1 MKEIYNFTQDDLTT
15 EDVLVL
21 DCHNELYVWIG
32 CHSKV
37 KSKQQ
42 ALTFGLVNQRSILC
56 FFFFFQKLKYLT
68 MRTAMHSR
76 VCAISTVREPP

>member
-1 MKEIYNFTQDDLTT
+1 MYCIVLTPFFLGLILNNFQVKEIYNFTQDDLNT

-32 CHSKV
+32 GHSKV

-42 ALTFGLVNQRSILC
+42 AFTFGQVKIIIHCQCLSSL
-56 FFFFFQKLKYLT
+56 
-68 MRTAMHSR
+68 
-76 VCAISTVREPP
+76 